1 MSDTSGIRSDVPQ
14 ALLDDVEK
22 FLDENFEEA
31 EEYSS
36 ASSYCHAP
44 QFRHALKAFQA
55 IDYSIDCMESRLDN
69 CSSVDEKISRET
81 ISEVDDFIEN
91 VERSSDSLNFQN
103 TIQRMIAE
111 RKLDNAS
118 VYKKAY
124 VDKKFFSKIIS
135 TKDYVPK
142 KKTVIALALALE
154 LPLDEFE
161 SVLASAGYALMP
173 SSKFDLVVKYCV
185 IHGIFSLMQIDAI
198 LDAYNLDCFAS
209 K

>member
-22 FLDENFEEA
+22 FLNENFEEA

-36 ASSYCHAP
+36 ASSYSHAP
-44 QFRHALKAFQA
+44 HFRHALKAFQA
-55 IDYSIDCMESRLDN
+55 IAPADCMELRLDN

-91 VERSSDSLNFQN
+91 MERSSDSLNFQN

-198 LDAYNLDCFAS
+198 LDAYNLDSFAS